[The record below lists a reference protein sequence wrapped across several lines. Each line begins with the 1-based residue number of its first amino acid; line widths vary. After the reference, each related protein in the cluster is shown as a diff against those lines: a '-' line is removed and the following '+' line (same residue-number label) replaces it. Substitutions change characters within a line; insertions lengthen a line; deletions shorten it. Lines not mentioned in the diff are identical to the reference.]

1 MEEVKKE
8 MTTEDETAGKREEKV
23 SQYVRGSANRARSV
37 IDEVAEKNK
46 EAVLQ
51 VIRDSN
57 RARSAIDGVAEKN
70 KEAVLQVIRDS
81 NRARSA
87 IDGVAE
93 KNKEAVS
100 QVIRVGANRARSGIP
115 GFDELTNGG
124 LIRNRAYLAAGSAG
138 TGKTIFSMQFIHSG
152 IVKYGENGV
161 YVTLEETPEQ
171 LRRDMF
177 SFGWNL
183 KKLENEGRLILLDAS
198 SSRVGFGSKEK
209 FVVPRPFTLD
219 ALVYEVNRCIEKTK
233 AKRVVID
240 CLDAMGL
247 HAKDVEEF
255 RKSLLKLTMILKS
268 FECTS
273 LLISESFD
281 GKAPSRYGVE
291 EFVSDGMIMLHHAL
305 DENISEE
312 TTLDENPVE
321 GNLLQESK
329 SWSRTRS
336 RRIEVIKMR
345 GSDHSHDLHKFVI
358 TQDGIIVESH
368 PEVKRSIRR
377 AVFKARPIE

>member
-1 MEEVKKE
+1 VQEAKKE
-8 MTTEDETAGKREEKV
+8 MSAEDEM
-23 SQYVRGSANRARSV
+23 
-37 IDEVAEKNK
+37 AETS
-46 EAVLQ
+46 E
-51 VIRDSN
+51 
-57 RARSAIDGVAEKN
+57 
-70 KEAVLQVIRDS
+70 
-81 NRARSA
+81 
-87 IDGVAE
+87 
-93 KNKEAVS
+93 EAVS
-100 QVIRVGANRARSGIP
+100 QVVRRGTNRARSGIP
-115 GFDELTNGG
+115 GFDELTKGG
-124 LIRNRAYLAAGSAG
+124 LIRNRAYLTAGSAG

-152 IVKYGENGV
+152 AVKYRENGV

-183 KKLENEGRLILLDAS
+183 KKLENEGGLILLDAS

-219 ALVYEVNRCIEKTK
+219 ALIYEVNRCIEKIK

-247 HAKDVEEF
+247 HAKDPEEF

-291 EFVSDGMIMLHHAL
+291 EFVTDGIVMLHHAL

-312 TTLDENPVE
+312 TTLDENPVN

-329 SWSRTRS
+329 SWTRTRT
-336 RRIEVIKMR
+336 RRIEVLKMR

-358 TQDGIIVESH
+358 TQDGVAVESH
-368 PEVKRSIRR
+368 PEVTRR
-377 AVFKARPIE
+377 VRKAVFKTRPIE

>member
-1 MEEVKKE
+1 MGVKEE
-8 MTTEDETAGKREEKV
+8 TETEGEVTKRRE
-23 SQYVRGSANRARSV
+23 G
-37 IDEVAEKNK
+37 I
-46 EAVLQ
+46 
-51 VIRDSN
+51 
-57 RARSAIDGVAEKN
+57 
-70 KEAVLQVIRDS
+70 
-81 NRARSA
+81 
-87 IDGVAE
+87 
-93 KNKEAVS
+93 VS
-100 QVIRVGANRARSGIP
+100 QVILASSNRARSGIP
-115 GFDELTNGG
+115 GFDELTKGG
-124 LIRNRAYLAAGSAG
+124 LIRNRAYLTAGSAG
-138 TGKTIFSMQFIHSG
+138 TGKTIFSTQFIHNG
-152 IVKYGENGV
+152 AVKYGENGV

-183 KKLENEGRLILLDAS
+183 KKLENEGKLILLDAS

-209 FVVPRPFTLD
+209 FVVPRPFTLN
-219 ALVYEVNRCIEKTK
+219 ALLYEVDRCIEKIK

-247 HAKDVEEF
+247 HAKDMEEL

-291 EFVSDGMIMLHHAL
+291 EFITDGIIMLQHAL
-305 DENISEE
+305 DESISEE
-312 TTLDENPVE
+312 TTLDDNPAD
-321 GNLLQESK
+321 GNFQNLLQESK
-329 SWSRTRS
+329 SWTRTRT

-358 TQDGIIVESH
+358 TQDGVTVESH
-368 PEVKRSIRR
+368 PEVTRRIRK
-377 AVFKARPIE
+377 AVFKTRSIE

>member
-57 RARSAIDGVAEKN
+57 RARSV
-70 KEAVLQVIRDS
+70 
-81 NRARSA
+81 

-281 GKAPSRYGVE
+281 GKTPSRYGVE
-291 EFVSDGMIMLHHAL
+291 EFVSDGIIMLHHAL

-358 TQDGIIVESH
+358 TQDGIIVESR